1 MKAERARLL
10 RLQRLEKVRAI
21 AKQTAAAEAAQ
32 AESTLAQLEALAER
46 TRKLVSDYAGR
57 TEARDAAALQQ
68 IGRFTSGLRGIYD
81 TTSTDAVRA
90 RGFADNKLAN
100 LGVAERRRA
109 AVEERADKQARV
121 IASKGEAPALGKRKG
136 FGTGLE

>member
-32 AESTLAQLEALAER
+32 AESTLAQLESLADR
-46 TRKLVSDYAGR
+46 TRKLVSDYSGR

-68 IGRFTSGLRGIYD
+68 IGRFASGLRGIYD
-81 TTSTDAVRA
+81 TTSNDAQRA

-100 LGVAERRRA
+100 LGAAERRRA

-121 IASKGEAPALGKRKG
+121 IASKVEAPALGKRKG